1 MSWLLVGRMGVG
13 GMSDEGVR
21 GGGRGGGDT
30 VERTGGRADGRV
42 YMTMLL
48 RLNKG
53 VDI

>member
-13 GMSDEGVR
+13 GMSDEGV
-21 GGGRGGGDT
+21 RGGGDT